1 MSGGSFNYLFMQ
13 EGLDLLT
20 RDNAEENVE
29 AMARQLAGYGQAGQL
44 AAARTQAL
52 LLKLQAYRAVLAK
65 MTEEIDAG
73 VLEMSTVWKN
83 VEWHQSGDYGKD
95 DVLQVLAEHDRECRS
110 EENRVNTAVELAV
123 ADAMDDITTPIEETG
138 KRWQFVPELSPSK
151 ERRVQRE
158 RFHADMSE
166 QERDE
171 TINQFHLAL
180 DRVLYF
186 ASGRVKDA
194 DFLLSI
200 F

>member
-13 EGLDLLT
+13 EGQDLLT

-29 AMARQLAGYGQAGQL
+29 AMAKQLAGYGQAGQL

-52 LLKLQAYRAVLAK
+52 LLKLQAYRAALAQ

-73 VLEMSTVWKN
+73 VAEMSAVWKN

-95 DVLQVLAEHDRECRS
+95 DVLQALAEHDRDCLS
-110 EENRVNTAVELAV
+110 DENRVDIAVELAV
-123 ADAMDDITTPIEETG
+123 ADAIDDVTTPIEETG
-138 KRWQFVPELSPSK
+138 KRWQYAPELSPTK

-158 RFHADMSE
+158 LFHSEMSE
-166 QERDE
+166 QERDKAVM
-171 TINQFHLAL
+171 QFCTAL
-180 DRVLYF
+180 DHVVYF
-186 ASGRVKDA
+186 ASGRVKNSE
-194 DFLLSI
+194 FLLSI